1 MKRYFDDIAMG
12 EVHLLG
18 PRSITEEDSL
28 RFCQEFDRLPFHLD
42 HESAKE
48 SMFGTLIAS
57 GLHTLSLTAS
67 IVVDGFLSTTSMTGA
82 SGMESVRWHR
92 PVTLPNELTVKVHV
106 AETLPPRPG
115 KGFGVVTCR
124 LETYTQDQS
133 LAMSA
138 TVHYLLAQKPNLH
151 P

>member
-1 MKRYFDDIAMG
+1 MTRYFNDIAIG
-12 EVHLLG
+12 EAHDLG

-42 HESAKE
+42 HEKAKE

-67 IVVDGFLSTTSMTGA
+67 IVVDGFLSKTSMTGA

-92 PVTLPNELTVKVHV
+92 PVTLPNALSVKVKV
-106 AETLPPRPG
+106 VETSAPKPG

-124 LETYTQDQS
+124 LETYTQDSS

-138 TVHYLLAQKPNLH
+138 TVSYLLAIQGQT
-151 P
+151 

>member
-1 MKRYFDDIAMG
+1 MTRYFHDISVG
-12 EVHLLG
+12 EEHELG

-42 HESAKE
+42 RDRAKE
-48 SMFGTLIAS
+48 SMFGALIAS

-67 IVVDGFLSTTSMTGA
+67 IVVDGFISKTSMTGA

-92 PVTLPNELTVKVHV
+92 PVTLPNALSVKLKVV
-106 AETLPPRPG
+106 DASPPKPG

-124 LETYTQDQS
+124 LETYTQDSS

-138 TVHYLLAQKPNLH
+138 TVSYLISSQENA
-151 P
+151 